1 MKGRALKRPQSP
13 QRARLLVLVLGV
25 LGAAALLAPAARA
38 IDPFYEDLER
48 DGRLAAARGETAQA
62 ARLLRLACFGML
74 EEPLELAPCLTHL
87 ALVQAELSDEEAFR
101 ATFDRLLEVE
111 QRFTAYRRGEIHP
124 TERER
129 LRAAVMRFVPERIWN
144 RFPAFAP
151 PKARE
156 GENGAP

>member
-1 MKGRALKRPQSP
+1 MK
-13 QRARLLVLVLGV
+13 RLLILLFLAGH
-25 LGAAALLAPAARA
+25 LLAPVTARA
-38 IDPFYEDLER
+38 VDSFYEDLER

-74 EEPLELAPCLTHL
+74 EEPLELASCLTRL
-87 ALVQAELSDEEAFR
+87 ALVQAELSDEDAFR

-111 QRFTAYRRGEIHP
+111 QRFTAYTRGKIDP

-129 LRAAVMRFVPERIWN
+129 LRSSVMRFVPERIWN

-151 PKARE
+151 PAGRE
-156 GENGAP
+156 EDGEDAPERP